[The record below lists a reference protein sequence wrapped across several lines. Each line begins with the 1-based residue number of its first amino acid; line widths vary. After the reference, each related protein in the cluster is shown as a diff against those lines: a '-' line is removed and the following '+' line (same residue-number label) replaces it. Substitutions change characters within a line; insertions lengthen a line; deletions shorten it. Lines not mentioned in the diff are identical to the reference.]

1 MSLYSLGDIRSQVAQ
16 YAGIRNTQGLYDMD
30 ATTFPNIDLGN
41 KMINDSIREIA
52 GDWEYTFLETTKS
65 YPFYHVISGVQAID
79 LVTTNASG
87 VVVASGSITPYP
99 NDVLNYSWLAHNS
112 VNDMNSN
119 FSGISYVGTS
129 GSSIFTG
136 LSTSGI
142 VTTHNWT
149 GVGYTYQLDAD
160 IDKFYVPGVYV
171 PHSNNGNS
179 AQGVL
184 IKNIDF
190 EDMIRIF
197 PIGTTQA
204 SGTPIYF
211 SEAPGLSITNGKS
224 IVFGPAPT
232 TTAYSG
238 NNFVCFYKKTHIDM
252 VLDTDTQNMFPQ
264 QWQNVIVKMATAK
277 TLQISDPSRA
287 ESVG

>member
-79 LVTTNASG
+79 LVTTNA
-87 VVVASGSITPYP
+87 

-160 IDKFYVPGVYV
+160 
-171 PHSNNGNS
+171 
-179 AQGVL
+179 
-184 IKNIDF
+184 
-190 EDMIRIF
+190 
-197 PIGTTQA
+197 T
-204 SGTPIYF
+204 
-211 SEAPGLSITNGKS
+211 
-224 IVFGPAPT
+224 
-232 TTAYSG
+232 
-238 NNFVCFYKKTHIDM
+238 
-252 VLDTDTQNMFPQ
+252 
-264 QWQNVIVKMATAK
+264 
-277 TLQISDPSRA
+277 
-287 ESVG
+287 